1 MHKILQFLSLVPKKY
16 TKSLLIHV
24 WFFESESRNLGAGYT
39 RTLIPN
45 EETFRYDDGNKNN
58 TGV

>member
-1 MHKILQFLSLVPKKY
+1 MHKILQFLSLVPK
-16 TKSLLIHV
+16 KSLLIHV

-45 EETFRYDDGNKNN
+45 EETFRNDDGDKNN